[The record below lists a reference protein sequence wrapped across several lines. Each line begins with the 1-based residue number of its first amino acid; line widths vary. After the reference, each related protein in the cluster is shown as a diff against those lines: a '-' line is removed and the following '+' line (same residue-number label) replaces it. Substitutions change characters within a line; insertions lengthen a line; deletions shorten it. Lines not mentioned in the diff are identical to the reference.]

1 MVMRIIFARL
11 LALMLWLLFLVP
23 HVLSPLLA
31 LWRILFC
38 STQRAKDGLR
48 SMDMATNC
56 LWFAGSPYESL
67 SSHSWREFCSTTQA
81 WWSRLVM
88 WFTGLFV
95 ADHCKQANDIEQP
108 IVDFIAKQ

>member
-1 MVMRIIFARL
+1 MKIIAARL

-23 HVLSPLLA
+23 HVLSPLPA

-67 SSHSWREFCSTTQA
+67 SSHTWRKLRSTPMA
-81 WWSRLVM
+81 WWAVCVLR
-88 WFTGLFV
+88 FTSLFV
-95 ADHCKQANDIEQP
+95 ADHCKQANEIEQP
-108 IVDFIAKQ
+108 IVDFIAKR